1 MTEEKNPFS
10 ITFILSD
17 AYGNII
23 TKTMMLQAASPE
35 PSPSQIPTASP
46 EALPEK
52 NPTEDQESLPA
63 NQTIEETET
72 AIGQTANVFHM
83 EEETVGCDWKR
94 KKVMDK
100 RES

>member
-1 MTEEKNPFS
+1 
-10 ITFILSD
+10 
-17 AYGNII
+17 
-23 TKTMMLQAASPE
+23 MMLQAASPE

-100 RES
+100 RESRVLQSHVYFVVI